1 MQPGELAFVMAR
13 AGCFVL
19 SSHNEPWG
27 VVVHES
33 ALAGLPMI
41 LSDAVNAAEQFLI
54 PGYNGLMFATGNLK
68 NLKQCLVEIC
78 QMDEKV
84 LVQTGNNSKV
94 LANRNNPE
102 LWVANL
108 LAMTSS
114 HRIMNNFKSN
124 V

>member
-1 MQPGELAFVMAR
+1 
-13 AGCFVL
+13 
-19 SSHNEPWG
+19 
-27 VVVHES
+27 
-33 ALAGLPMI
+33 
-41 LSDAVNAAEQFLI
+41 VNAAEQFLI

-84 LVQTGNNSKV
+84 LVQMGNNSKV

-108 LAMTSS
+108 FAMTSS